1 MTRRILAD
9 TSALIGL
16 FLRND
21 EWHRPA
27 KKAFAQL
34 GAAGVRLIATSDIFD
49 ETVTSV
55 RRWAGTAPSIE
66 AGEALRK
73 ISLLTLVPIDE
84 PLRDAAWTLFRKR
97 NDPHLSLTDCTSFAV
112 MERFGIREAFTFD
125 DHFRRAGFEVVPG
138 ET

>member
-27 KKAFAQL
+27 KKALSQL
-34 GAAGVRLIATSDIFD
+34 KADGVRLVSTSDIFD
-49 ETVTSV
+49 ETVTAV
-55 RRWAGTAPSIE
+55 RRWAGYSPSIE
-66 AGEALRK
+66 AGEALRT
-73 ISLLTLVPIDE
+73 SAMLTLVPIDE
-84 PLRDAAWTLFRKR
+84 ALREAAWKHFRTR

-112 MERFGIREAFTFD
+112 MERFGIRQAFTFD
-125 DHFRRAGFEVVPG
+125 DDFRRAGFDVIP
-138 ET
+138 